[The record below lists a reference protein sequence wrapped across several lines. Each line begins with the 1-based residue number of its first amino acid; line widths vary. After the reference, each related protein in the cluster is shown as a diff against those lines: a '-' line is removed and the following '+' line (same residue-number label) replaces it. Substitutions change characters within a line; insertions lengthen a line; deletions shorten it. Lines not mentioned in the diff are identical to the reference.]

1 MNAQMGL
8 VIDEALKDTILAS
21 ASHLALNCDPDL

>member
-21 ASHLALNCDPDL
+21 VSHLALNR